1 MAQAVSNDALWEK
14 LSEVD
19 KKLEK
24 LVITQESLIP
34 EENMPEIKIDFGTTK
49 EGIIAEIKE
58 QAHKLGKHADSH
70 FGANT
75 QNMQMLDENIQKI
88 LNTIAHIRKQQRETT
103 GAHKT
108 NNTYLSFLFFKI
120 RKSSL
125 IIAILGLLIFVL
137 TLFCMK
143 QQNDYALL
151 LDEFYRQNIV
161 IKEIQTEVDSLR
173 AAVQKPEPVKKRR

>member
-1 MAQAVSNDALWEK
+1 MAQSVSNDALWEK

-24 LVITQESLIP
+24 LVITQESLIL

-75 QNMQMLDENIQKI
+75 QNIQMLDENIRKI
-88 LNTIAHIRKQQRETT
+88 LNIVVHIRKQQKENVELQKPDN
-103 GAHKT
+103 AYFNFK
-108 NNTYLSFLFFKI
+108 FFQI

-125 IIAILGLLIFVL
+125 VIAILSLLIFIL
-137 TLFCMK
+137 TLFCLK
-143 QQNDYALL
+143 QQNDYVLL
-151 LDEFYRQNIV
+151 LDEYYKQGIEF
-161 IKEIQTEVDSLR
+161 KEIQREINTP
-173 AAVQKPEPVKKRR
+173 K

>member
-1 MAQAVSNDALWEK
+1 MAQSVSNDALWEK

-24 LVITQESLIP
+24 RVITQESLIP

-75 QNMQMLDENIQKI
+75 QNIQMLDENIRKI
-88 LNTIAHIRKQQRETT
+88 LNVVAHIRKQQKENVELQKPDN
-103 GAHKT
+103 AYFNFK
-108 NNTYLSFLFFKI
+108 FFQI

-125 IIAILGLLIFVL
+125 VIAILSLLIFIL

-143 QQNDYALL
+143 QQNDYVLL
-151 LDEFYRQNIV
+151 MHEYYIQNIEF
-161 IKEIQTEVDSLR
+161 KEIQEEINT
-173 AAVQKPEPVKKRR
+173 AK

>member
-1 MAQAVSNDALWEK
+1 MAQSVSNDALWEK

-75 QNMQMLDENIQKI
+75 QNIQMLDENIRKI
-88 LNTIAHIRKQQRETT
+88 LNVVAHIRKQQKENVELQKSDN
-103 GAHKT
+103 AYFNFK
-108 NNTYLSFLFFKI
+108 FFQI

-125 IIAILGLLIFVL
+125 VIAILSLLVFIL

-143 QQNDYALL
+143 QQSDYALL
-151 LDEFYRQNIV
+151 MHEYYRQNIKF
-161 IKEIQTEVDSLR
+161 KEIQEEINT
-173 AAVQKPEPVKKRR
+173 AK

>member
-1 MAQAVSNDALWEK
+1 MAQSVSNDALWEK

-34 EENMPEIKIDFGTTK
+34 EENIPEIKIDFGTTK

-58 QAHKLGKHADSH
+58 QAHKLVKHADSH

-75 QNMQMLDENIQKI
+75 QNIQMLDENIRKI
-88 LNTIAHIRKQQRETT
+88 LNVVAHIRKQQKENVELQKSDN
-103 GAHKT
+103 AYFNFK
-108 NNTYLSFLFFKI
+108 FFQI

-125 IIAILGLLIFVL
+125 VIAILSLLIFIL

-143 QQNDYALL
+143 QQNDYVLL
-151 LDEFYRQNIV
+151 MDRYIEQ
-161 IKEIQTEVDSLR
+161 Q
-173 AAVQKPEPVKKRR
+173 VK

>member
-1 MAQAVSNDALWEK
+1 MAQSVSNDALWEK

-34 EENMPEIKIDFGTTK
+34 EENMPKIKIDSGTIK
-49 EGIIAEIKE
+49 EEIITEIKE

-75 QNMQMLDENIQKI
+75 QNVQMLDENIRKI
-88 LNTIAHIRKQQRETT
+88 LNVVAHIRKQQRETT
-103 GAHKT
+103 GTHKV
-108 NNTYLSFLFFKI
+108 NNAYFSFLFFKI
-120 RKSSL
+120 IKSSL
-125 IIAILGLLIFVL
+125 VIAILCLLVFIL

-151 LDEFYRQNIV
+151 MDRYIEQ
-161 IKEIQTEVDSLR
+161 Q
-173 AAVQKPEPVKKRR
+173 VK